1 MMNDK
6 MAMAIAKAVGKEVE
20 IKTAEQDGKN
30 IIVTAAAGDETY
42 KAVRLREKEPVRSIL
57 QSYEF

>member
-6 MAMAIAKAVGKEVE
+6 MAIAIAKVVGKEVE

-30 IIVTAAAGDETY
+30 IIVTAVTGDETY
-42 KAVRLREKEPVRSIL
+42 KAVLSERKN
-57 QSYEF
+57 